1 MDGWMQSELGWANL
15 RWDMHRALELLAEIR
30 EAGEGQGGGSEEPNV
45 VALDRH

>member
-1 MDGWMQSELGWANL
+1 
-15 RWDMHRALELLAEIR
+15 MHRALELLAEIR